1 MSEYNELTKRLL
13 AEGYTAEKHP
23 AYVRVAGGQF
33 GDGNA
38 LNNLYGGFEYLRMYA
53 DDRTY
58 ETPCGLLCKGRM
70 AMDLCFNGK
79 TYSHENDNPVI
90 HCPMRSNECSLRKT
104 MNTHGIDGALC
115 PVKPTSKPYD
125 QIHSAEAE
133 NAKFEAW
140 RSQKRDE
147 YIAQHPRHCPNH
159 LRWDDKAKEWAFNYS
174 PLNCRAFNCIGKRC
188 PVLGK
193 TIRPDKGNI
202 YFDIEAEYPD
212 KSKEG
217 TFFEGERITEKTI
230 GIQYFD
236 KPELLDICEA
246 CIKAEKDHILWIIET
261 NKVAK
266 MYGSWMLFQARLGK
280 IDFRYKVLNMRAE
293 KRIVRDLEQDLQD
306 AEDGTIIRDAAE
318 EERKEKEAK
327 KERRDKAKER
337 RAQQARK
344 LIITKGLQ
352 EMDEFE
358 RKRAFKILTQA
369 EVLSAQH
376 EHDDAQ
382 RRKEHEPVQLSFFD
396 MIPGTEKG

>member
-13 AEGYTAEKHP
+13 TEGYTAEKHP

-38 LNNLYGGFEYLRMYA
+38 LNNLYGGFEYLRIYA

-70 AMDLCFNGK
+70 AMDLCYNG
-79 TYSHENDNPVI
+79 TTHSHENDNPVI
-90 HCPMRSNECSLRKT
+90 HCPMHNNGCSWHRGENIK
-104 MNTHGIDGALC
+104 GIDSTLC
-115 PVKPTSKPYD
+115 PVKPTNKPYD

-133 NAKFEAW
+133 KAKFEAW

-147 YIAQHPRHCPNH
+147 YIAQHPKHCPNH

-174 PLNCRAFNCIGKRC
+174 PLNCRQYNCIGKEC

-202 YFDIEAEYPD
+202 FFDIEANFPD
-212 KSKEG
+212 RSKDG

-246 CIKAEKDHILWIIET
+246 CIKAEKEHILWIIET
-261 NKVAK
+261 NKLAK
-266 MYGSWMLFQARLGK
+266 MYGSWMLFQAKIGK
-280 IDFRYKVLNMRAE
+280 IDFRYTISNMRAE
-293 KRIVRDLEQDLQD
+293 RRNARDLEEDIRN
-306 AEDGTIIRDAAE
+306 AENGVFIRSAAE
-318 EERKEKEAK
+318 EKRKEKERK
-327 KERRDKAKER
+327 REKRDQAKEKKIE
-337 RAQQARK
+337 QARK
-344 LIITKGLQ
+344 LIIRKGLDGM
-352 EMDEFE
+352 EEYE
-358 RKRAFKILTQA
+358 RKKVIKLLDSSAIVK
-369 EVLSAQH
+369 AQH
-376 EHDDAQ
+376 EHDAEQ
-382 RRKEHEPVQLSFFD
+382 RRKENAPVQMSLFD
-396 MIPGTEKG
+396 MLTEEG

>member
-1 MSEYNELTKRLL
+1 MSDYNELTKRLL

-23 AYVRVAGGQF
+23 AYVKVAGGQF

-38 LNNLYGGFEYLRMYA
+38 LNNLYGGFEYLRTYA
-53 DDRTY
+53 DNRTY

-70 AMDLCFNGK
+70 AMELHYNGI
-79 TYSHENDNPVI
+79 THENDNPVI
-90 HCPMRSNECSLRKT
+90 HCPMHNNECSLRKDT
-104 MNTHGIDGALC
+104 SSIYGVDGALC

-133 NAKFEAW
+133 KAKFEAW
-140 RSQKRDE
+140 RSQKKDE

-159 LRWDDKAKEWAFNYS
+159 LRWDDKAKEWTFNYN
-174 PLNCRAFNCIGKRC
+174 PLNCRAYNCIGKKC

-212 KSKEG
+212 RSKDG

-246 CIKAEKDHILWIIET
+246 CIRAGKDHILWTIET

-266 MYGSWMLFQARLGK
+266 MYGGWMLFQARLGK
-280 IDFRYKVLNMRAE
+280 IDFNYRISNMRAE
-293 KRIVRDLEQDLQD
+293 KRNFRDLEQDLQD
-306 AEDGTIIRDAAE
+306 AEDGTIIRSAAE
-318 EERKEKEAK
+318 EERREKAEK
-327 KERRDKAKER
+327 KERRDKAKEKKIE
-337 RAQQARK
+337 QARK
-344 LIITKGLQ
+344 LIIRKGLDGM
-352 EMDEFE
+352 EEYE
-358 RKRAFKILTQA
+358 RKKVIKLLDSADIVK
-369 EVLSAQH
+369 AQH
-376 EHDDAQ
+376 EHDAEQ
-382 RRKEHEPVQLSFFD
+382 RRKENAPVQMSLFD
-396 MIPGTEKG
+396 MLTEEG

>member
-13 AEGYTAEKHP
+13 AEGYTVEKHP

-38 LNNLYGGFEYLRMYA
+38 LNNLYGGFEYLRIYA

-70 AMDLCFNGK
+70 AMNLCYNG
-79 TYSHENDNPVI
+79 TTHSHENDNPVI
-90 HCPMRSNECSLRKT
+90 HCPMHNNECSWHREGIK
-104 MNTHGIDGALC
+104 GIDSTLC
-115 PVKPTSKPYD
+115 PVKPTNKSYD
-125 QIHSAEAE
+125 QIYSAEAE
-133 NAKFEAW
+133 KAKFEAW
-140 RSQKRDE
+140 RSQKKDE
-147 YIAQHPRHCPNH
+147 YITQHPRHCPNH

-174 PLNCRAFNCIGKRC
+174 PLNCRTYNCIGKKC

-202 YFDIEAEYPD
+202 FFDIEANFPD
-212 KSKEG
+212 RSKDG

-261 NKVAK
+261 NKLAK
-266 MYGSWMLFQARLGK
+266 MYGGWMLFQAKLGK
-280 IDFRYKVLNMRAE
+280 IDFNYRISNMRAE
-293 KRIVRDLEQDLQD
+293 KRNVRDLEQDLQD
-306 AEDGTIIRDAAE
+306 AENGTIIRSAAE
-318 EERKEKEAK
+318 EERREKAEK
-327 KERRDKAKER
+327 KERRDKAKEK

-358 RKRAFKILTQA
+358 FKRAFKVLTQT
-369 EVLSAQH
+369 EVIEAQH
-376 EHDDAQ
+376 EHEAELK
-382 RRKEHEPVQLSFFD
+382 RKEQEPVQLSFFD
-396 MIPGTEKG
+396 MISTENG

>member
-70 AMDLCFNGK
+70 AMDLCYNG
-79 TYSHENDNPVI
+79 TTHSHENDNPVI
-90 HCPMRSNECSLRKT
+90 HCPMCNNECSLRKAT
-104 MNTHGIDGALC
+104 SIYGVDGALC

-133 NAKFEAW
+133 KAKFEAW
-140 RSQKRDE
+140 RSEKRDE
-147 YIAQHPRHCPNH
+147 YISKHLRHCPNH
-159 LRWDDKAKEWAFNYS
+159 LRWDDKAKEWIFYYN
-174 PLNCRAFNCIGKRC
+174 PLNCRAYNCIGKKC
-188 PVLGK
+188 PVLDK

-212 KSKEG
+212 KSKDG

-246 CIKAEKDHILWIIET
+246 CIRAEKDHILWIIET

-280 IDFRYKVLNMRAE
+280 VDFRYTISNMRAE
-293 KRIVRDLEQDLQD
+293 KRNARDLEEDIRN
-306 AEDGTIIRDAAE
+306 AENGVFIRSAAE
-318 EERKEKEAK
+318 EERKEKERK
-327 KERRDKAKER
+327 REKRDQAKEKKIE
-337 RAQQARK
+337 QARK
-344 LIITKGLQ
+344 LIIRKGLDGM
-352 EMDEFE
+352 EEYE
-358 RKRAFKILTQA
+358 RKKVIKLLDSSDI
-369 EVLSAQH
+369 VKAQH
-376 EHDDAQ
+376 EHDAEQ
-382 RRKEHEPVQLSFFD
+382 RRKENAPVQMSLFD
-396 MIPGTEKG
+396 MLTEEG

>member
-1 MSEYNELTKRLL
+1 MSDYNELTKRLL

-23 AYVRVAGGQF
+23 AYVKVAGGQF

-38 LNNLYGGFEYLRMYA
+38 LNNLYGGFEYLRTYA
-53 DDRTY
+53 DNRTY

-70 AMDLCFNGK
+70 AMELHYNGI
-79 TYSHENDNPVI
+79 THENDNPVI
-90 HCPMRSNECSLRKT
+90 HCPMHNNECSLRKDT
-104 MNTHGIDGALC
+104 SSIYGVDGALC

-133 NAKFEAW
+133 KAKFEAW
-140 RSQKRDE
+140 RSQKKDE

-159 LRWDDKAKEWAFNYS
+159 LRWDDKAKEWTFNYN
-174 PLNCRAFNCIGKRC
+174 PLNCRAYNCIGKKC

-212 KSKEG
+212 RSKDG

-246 CIKAEKDHILWIIET
+246 CIRAEKDHILWTIET

-266 MYGSWMLFQARLGK
+266 MYGGWMLFQARLGK
-280 IDFRYKVLNMRAE
+280 IDFNYRISNMRAE
-293 KRIVRDLEQDLQD
+293 KRNFRDLEQDLQD
-306 AEDGTIIRDAAE
+306 AEDGTIIRSAAE
-318 EERKEKEAK
+318 EERREKAEK
-327 KERRDKAKER
+327 KERRDKAKEKKIE
-337 RAQQARK
+337 QARK
-344 LIITKGLQ
+344 LIIRKGLDGM
-352 EMDEFE
+352 EEYE
-358 RKRAFKILTQA
+358 RKKVIKLLDSADIVK
-369 EVLSAQH
+369 AQH
-376 EHDDAQ
+376 EHDAEQ
-382 RRKEHEPVQLSFFD
+382 KRKENAPVQMSLFD
-396 MIPGTEKG
+396 MLTEEG

>member
-13 AEGYTAEKHP
+13 AEGYTTEKHP

-38 LNNLYGGFEYLRMYA
+38 LNNLYGGFEYLRTYA

-70 AMDLCFNGK
+70 AMDLCHNGK
-79 TYSHENDNPVI
+79 AYSHENDNPVI
-90 HCPMRSNECSLRKT
+90 HCPMHNNECNLRKAT
-104 MNTHGIDGALC
+104 SIYGVDGALC

-133 NAKFEAW
+133 KAKFDAW

-147 YIAQHPRHCPNH
+147 YIALHPRHCPNH

-174 PLNCRAFNCIGKRC
+174 PLNCRAYNCIGKKC

-212 KSKEG
+212 RSKDG

-246 CIKAEKDHILWIIET
+246 CIRTEKDHILWIIET

-266 MYGSWMLFQARLGK
+266 MYGGWMLFQAKLGK
-280 IDFRYKVLNMRAE
+280 IDFNYKISNMRAE
-293 KRIVRDLEQDLQD
+293 KRNVRDLEQDLQD
-306 AEDGTIIRDAAE
+306 AEDGTIIRSAAE
-318 EERKEKEAK
+318 EERREKAEK
-327 KERRDKAKER
+327 KERRDKAKEKKIE
-337 RAQQARK
+337 QARK
-344 LIITKGLQ
+344 LIIRKGLDGM
-352 EMDEFE
+352 EEYE
-358 RKRAFKILTQA
+358 RKKVIKLLDSSDI
-369 EVLSAQH
+369 VKAQH
-376 EHDDAQ
+376 EHDAEQ
-382 RRKEHEPVQLSFFD
+382 KRKENAPVQMSLFD
-396 MIPGTEKG
+396 MLTEEG

>member
-1 MSEYNELTKRLL
+1 MSKYNELTKRLL

-23 AYVRVAGGQF
+23 AYVRVAGGHF

-38 LNNLYGGFEYLRMYA
+38 LNNLYGGFEYLRIYA

-70 AMDLCFNGK
+70 AMDLCYNG
-79 TYSHENDNPVI
+79 TTHSHENDNPVI
-90 HCPMRSNECSLRKT
+90 HCPMHNNDCSWHRENIK
-104 MNTHGIDGALC
+104 GIDSTLC

-133 NAKFEAW
+133 QAKFEAW

-147 YIAQHPRHCPNH
+147 YITQHPRHCPNH
-159 LRWDDKAKEWAFNYS
+159 LRWDDKAKEWVFNYS
-174 PLNCRAFNCIGKRC
+174 PLNCRPYNCIGKKC

-202 YFDIEAEYPD
+202 FFDIEANFPD
-212 KSKEG
+212 RSKDG

-246 CIKAEKDHILWIIET
+246 CIRAEKDHIFWIIET
-261 NKVAK
+261 NKLAK
-266 MYGSWMLFQARLGK
+266 MYGGWMLFQAKLGK
-280 IDFRYKVLNMRAE
+280 IDFNYRISNMRAE
-293 KRIVRDLEQDLQD
+293 KRNVRDLEQDLQD
-306 AEDGTIIRDAAE
+306 AEDGTIIRSAAE
-318 EERKEKEAK
+318 EERREKAEK

-337 RAQQARK
+337 KAQQARK
-344 LIITKGLQ
+344 LIIAKGLQ

-358 RKRAFKILTQA
+358 RKRAFKILTQT
-369 EVLSAQH
+369 EVIEAQH
-376 EHDDAQ
+376 EHEAELK
-382 RRKEHEPVQLSFFD
+382 RKEQEPVQLSFFD
-396 MIPGTEKG
+396 MISTEEG

>member
-70 AMDLCFNGK
+70 AMDLCYNG
-79 TYSHENDNPVI
+79 TTHSHENDNPVI
-90 HCPMRSNECSLRKT
+90 HCPMCNNECSLRKAT
-104 MNTHGIDGALC
+104 SIYGVDGALC

-133 NAKFEAW
+133 KAKFEAW
-140 RSQKRDE
+140 RSEKRDE
-147 YIAQHPRHCPNH
+147 YISKHLRHCPNH
-159 LRWDDKAKEWAFNYS
+159 LRWDDKAKEWIFYYN
-174 PLNCRAFNCIGKRC
+174 PLNCRAYNCIGKKC
-188 PVLGK
+188 PVLDK

-246 CIKAEKDHILWIIET
+246 CIRAEKDHILWIIET

-266 MYGSWMLFQARLGK
+266 MYGGWMLFRAKLGK
-280 IDFRYKVLNMRAE
+280 IDFNYKISNMRAE
-293 KRIVRDLEQDLQD
+293 KRNVRDLEQDLQD
-306 AEDGTIIRDAAE
+306 AEDGTIIRSAAE
-318 EERKEKEAK
+318 EERREKAEK
-327 KERRDKAKER
+327 KERRDKAKEKKIE
-337 RAQQARK
+337 QARK
-344 LIITKGLQ
+344 LIIRKGLDGM
-352 EMDEFE
+352 EEYE
-358 RKRAFKILTQA
+358 RKKVIKLLDSSDI
-369 EVLSAQH
+369 VKAQH
-376 EHDDAQ
+376 EHDAEQ
-382 RRKEHEPVQLSFFD
+382 RRKENAPVQMSLFD
-396 MIPGTEKG
+396 MLTEEG

>member
-23 AYVRVAGGQF
+23 AYVKVAGGQF

-38 LNNLYGGFEYLRMYA
+38 LNNLYGGFEYLRTYA
-53 DDRTY
+53 DNRTY

-70 AMDLCFNGK
+70 AMELHYNGI
-79 TYSHENDNPVI
+79 THENDNPVI
-90 HCPMRSNECSLRKT
+90 HCPMHNNECSLRKDT
-104 MNTHGIDGALC
+104 SSIYGVDGALC

-133 NAKFEAW
+133 KAKFEAW
-140 RSQKRDE
+140 RSQKKDE

-159 LRWDDKAKEWAFNYS
+159 LRWDDKAKEWTFNYN
-174 PLNCRAFNCIGKRC
+174 PLNCRAYNCIGKKC

-202 YFDIEAEYPD
+202 YFDLEAEYPD
-212 KSKEG
+212 RSKDG

-246 CIKAEKDHILWIIET
+246 CIRAEKDHILWIIET

-266 MYGSWMLFQARLGK
+266 MYGGWMLFQARLGK
-280 IDFRYKVLNMRAE
+280 IDFNYRISNMRAE
-293 KRIVRDLEQDLQD
+293 KRNVRDLEQDLQD
-306 AEDGTIIRDAAE
+306 AEDGTIIRSAAE
-318 EERKEKEAK
+318 EERREKAEK
-327 KERRDKAKER
+327 KERRDKAKEKKIE
-337 RAQQARK
+337 QARK
-344 LIITKGLQ
+344 LIIRKGLDGM
-352 EMDEFE
+352 EEYE
-358 RKRAFKILTQA
+358 RKKVIKLLDSADIVK
-369 EVLSAQH
+369 AQH
-376 EHDDAQ
+376 EHDAEQ
-382 RRKEHEPVQLSFFD
+382 RRKENAPVQMSLFD
-396 MIPGTEKG
+396 MLTEEG

>member
-13 AEGYTAEKHP
+13 ADGYTAEKHP

-38 LNNLYGGFEYLRMYA
+38 LNNLYGGFEYLRIYA

-70 AMDLCFNGK
+70 AMDLHYNG
-79 TYSHENDNPVI
+79 TEHSHENDNPVI
-90 HCPMRSNECSLRKT
+90 HCPMHNIECRLHRREDK
-104 MNTHGIDGALC
+104 GIDSTLC

-125 QIHSAEAE
+125 QTHSAEAE
-133 NAKFEAW
+133 KAKFEAW

-147 YIAQHPRHCPNH
+147 YISKHPRHCPNH
-159 LRWDDKAKEWAFNYS
+159 LKWDDKAKEWTFNYN
-174 PLNCRAFNCIGKRC
+174 PFNCRAYNCIGRKC

-202 YFDIEAEYPD
+202 FFDIEANFPD
-212 KSKEG
+212 RSKDG

-266 MYGSWMLFQARLGK
+266 MYGGWMLFQARLGK
-280 IDFRYKVLNMRAE
+280 IDFKYKVLNMRAE
-293 KRIVRDLEQDLQD
+293 KRNVRDLEQDLQD
-306 AEDGTIIRDAAE
+306 AEDGTIIRDAAKE
-318 EERKEKEAK
+318 EQRKKAEK

-337 RAQQARK
+337 KVQQARK
-344 LIITKGLQ
+344 LIVTKGLQ

-382 RRKEHEPVQLSFFD
+382 KRKEHEPVQLSFFD
-396 MIPGTEKG
+396 MISTEKG

>member
-1 MSEYNELTKRLL
+1 MSDYNELTKRLL

-23 AYVRVAGGQF
+23 AYVKVAGGQF

-38 LNNLYGGFEYLRMYA
+38 LNNLYGGFEYLRTYA
-53 DDRTY
+53 DNRTY

-70 AMDLCFNGK
+70 AMELHYNGI
-79 TYSHENDNPVI
+79 THENDNPVI
-90 HCPMRSNECSLRKT
+90 HCPMHNNECSLRKDT
-104 MNTHGIDGALC
+104 SSIYGVDGALC

-133 NAKFEAW
+133 KAKFEAW
-140 RSQKRDE
+140 RSQKKDE

-159 LRWDDKAKEWAFNYS
+159 LRWDDKAKEWTFNYN
-174 PLNCRAFNCIGKRC
+174 PLNCRAYNCIGKKC

-212 KSKEG
+212 RSKDG

-246 CIKAEKDHILWIIET
+246 CIRAEKDHILWTIET

-266 MYGSWMLFQARLGK
+266 MYGGWMLFQARLGK
-280 IDFRYKVLNMRAE
+280 IDFNYRISNMRAE
-293 KRIVRDLEQDLQD
+293 KRNFRDLEQDLQD
-306 AEDGTIIRDAAE
+306 AEDGTIIRSAAE
-318 EERKEKEAK
+318 EERREKAEK
-327 KERRDKAKER
+327 KERRDKAKEKKIE
-337 RAQQARK
+337 QARK
-344 LIITKGLQ
+344 LIIRKGLDGM
-352 EMDEFE
+352 EEYE
-358 RKRAFKILTQA
+358 RKKVIKLLDSADIVK
-369 EVLSAQH
+369 AQH
-376 EHDDAQ
+376 EHDAEQ
-382 RRKEHEPVQLSFFD
+382 RRKENAPVQMSLFD
-396 MIPGTEKG
+396 MLTEEG